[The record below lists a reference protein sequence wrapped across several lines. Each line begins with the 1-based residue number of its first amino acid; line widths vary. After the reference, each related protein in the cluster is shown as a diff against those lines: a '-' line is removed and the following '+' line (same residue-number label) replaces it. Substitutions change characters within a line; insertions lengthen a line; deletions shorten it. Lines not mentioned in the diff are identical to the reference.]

1 MEGYTQHSSDLKSLL
16 GEQTYTGYNHQ
27 QREQE
32 LLEAS
37 ASSENEPLVCYFCNL
52 EIRQDQSINLHHPIY
67 KSNGGTQVEPAHE
80 TCHVEY
86 HSRKGDFKQW
96 GKRSAETR
104 AWAFNLKNVRNHP
117 AYDFDRAYYLMLYAS

>member
-1 MEGYTQHSSDLKSLL
+1 MQEYSSSPTDLKSLI
-16 GEQTYTGYNHQ
+16 GEQTYSGYNTQ
-27 QREQE
+27 AQTQE

-37 ASSENEPLVCYFCNL
+37 ASIGNEPLICYFCKL
-52 EIRQDQSINLHHPIY
+52 EVTQDQPINLHHPIY
-67 KSNGGTQVEPAHE
+67 RSNGGTQVSPAHE

-86 HSRKGDFKQW
+86 HSRQGDFREF

-117 AYDFDRAYYLMLYAS
+117 AYEFDRAYYLMLYAR